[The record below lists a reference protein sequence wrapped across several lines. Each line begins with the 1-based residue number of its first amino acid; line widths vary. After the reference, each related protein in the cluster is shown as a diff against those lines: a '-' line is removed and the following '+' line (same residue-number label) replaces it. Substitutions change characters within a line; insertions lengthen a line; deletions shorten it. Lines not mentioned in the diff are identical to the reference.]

1 MLEVEK
7 KGVLVEWTGA
17 PAPDGAVPDGAVPDG
32 AAPDGVVPDGVV
44 PDGLALDGPAGAARG
59 HVIICPGGGYQW
71 HSPREAKPVARA
83 FAARGWKPWV
93 LYYPVAGQEDERSC
107 AGTQSPLEEIQE
119 PLHEIPLGTAPL
131 LSAAD
136 AMRRV
141 RAAAAGKP
149 VILCGFSAGA
159 HVAAS
164 LGVHWK
170 DGGLFSEE
178 DQAAVRPDALILGY
192 PVITAGEYA
201 HRESIEM
208 LAGDGPAE
216 YYSLENFV
224 DEQTPPAF
232 IWHTAADSTVSVQ
245 NSLLFAGAL
254 ANKKVPFELHIYPY
268 GEHGLSLATK
278 EVEEPEKK
286 RYADAH
292 VAGWFG
298 QCAEWLE
305 EMFGGKREE

>member
-1 MLEVEK
+1 M
-7 KGVLVEWTGA
+7 
-17 PAPDGAVPDGAVPDG
+17 
-32 AAPDGVVPDGVV
+32 
-44 PDGLALDGPAGAARG
+44 
-59 HVIICPGGGYQW
+59 
-71 HSPREAKPVARA
+71 ARA

-107 AGTQSPLEEIQE
+107 AGTQSPLEEIRGW
-119 PLHEIPLGTAPL
+119 LHEIPLGTAPL

-170 DGGLFSEE
+170 DGGLFSAE

-201 HRESIEM
+201 HQESIC
-208 LAGDGPAE
+208 
-216 YYSLENFV
+216 
-224 DEQTPPAF
+224 
-232 IWHTAADSTVSVQ
+232 
-245 NSLLFAGAL
+245 LLYTSRC
-254 ANKKVPFELHIYPY
+254 V
-268 GEHGLSLATK
+268 
-278 EVEEPEKK
+278 
-286 RYADAH
+286 
-292 VAGWFG
+292 
-298 QCAEWLE
+298 
-305 EMFGGKREE
+305 